1 MSDTPETD
9 HIENNLGNAAHPV
22 LSCFCR
28 QLERERDEAREITKN
43 LSVALT
49 AAIRSANT
57 RQEETEHAM
66 AERDRLRENTIRH
79 KEEAAGLLDK
89 ANIALRVKWVN
100 ALRAIVGST
109 MPQNKSGV
117 SLVSDIDLILAS
129 DEQRFQALEKIK

>member
-9 HIENNLGNAAHPV
+9 AAW
-22 LSCFCR
+22 SCFKGCIEPLQDVKELSR
-28 QLERERDEAREITKN
+28 RLERERDEARFDLEFRRELYAFQELR
-43 LSVALT
+43 LS
-49 AAIRSANT
+49 
-57 RQEETEHAM
+57 
-66 AERDRLRENTIRH
+66 NTIRP

-109 MPQNKSGV
+109 MPKNKSGV

>member
-9 HIENNLGNAAHPV
+9 AFQQTDQCAYDSMWRGFA
-22 LSCFCR
+22 R
-28 QLERERDEAREITKN
+28 KLERERDEARFDLEFRRELYAFQELR
-43 LSVALT
+43 LS
-49 AAIRSANT
+49 
-57 RQEETEHAM
+57 
-66 AERDRLRENTIRH
+66 NTIRP

-109 MPQNKSGV
+109 MPKNKSGV

-129 DEQRFQALEKIK
+129 DEQRLMALEKIK